1 LIVSAAN
8 PHRVESVDPPGERD
22 FCVTNT
28 VQIVE
33 STMPADIA
41 SRQPRGEHEP
51 FPASRWQTWGAFL
64 VPKLHRV
71 GEFLVAQGITLAGNL
86 LYGLLCVRLLPIGG
100 YAKFAVVFA
109 YLGSLVLL
117 MDIGI
122 SGSLVPLVGEK
133 IDDRQ
138 LIADYVASLR
148 QLAHRLFAVM
158 APATAVV
165 FPLLV
170 RKQAWGWQVVSA
182 MVAILIV
189 AAWCARV
196 AAAYGTVLIL
206 RRDRARYYRAQ
217 MVSSLGTLTL
227 LGVFWAAHWLNAWV
241 AILLNVA
248 GIVNLSLTYYFRAR
262 HLLRVRGNPSQQKR
276 QAIVR
281 LVLPNIPNVVFYAVQ
296 GQISLMLITIFGRTA
311 GVASVGA
318 LGRLAQIFVI
328 LAQMNPLLIEP
339 YFAKLAQ
346 AQLKKTYLGTLA
358 AVGALCL
365 GAVGLA
371 RAFPELFLWV
381 LGPNYSHLRFEVL
394 LVIAAGAIRHV
405 SGLMWIIHCS
415 RRFVYWWN
423 NLTTIALTILV
434 QAFFLWKTDLATVR
448 SVLWFNIASALVSL
462 LVNILCAFYGFW
474 RGPRKIEGV

>member
-1 LIVSAAN
+1 MLNWDSCMTDTTIFDRPLA
-8 PHRVESVDPPGERD
+8 VDVPLEKSGPL
-22 FCVTNT
+22 T
-28 VQIVE
+28 QI
-33 STMPADIA
+33 A
-41 SRQPRGEHEP
+41 Q
-51 FPASRWQTWGAFL
+51 SRWQTWRAFA
-64 VPKLHRV
+64 VPKLGRV
-71 GEFLVAQGITLAGNL
+71 AEFLTAQGITLAGNL
-86 LYGLLCVRLLPIGG
+86 LYGLLCVRLLPVSG

-109 YLGSLVLL
+109 YLGSLVVL

-122 SGSLVPLVGEK
+122 SNSLVPLVGEK

-158 APATAVV
+158 APGTVVV

-182 MVAILIV
+182 MMAILIV

-196 AAAYGTVLIL
+196 SAAYGTVLIL
-206 RRDRARYYRAQ
+206 RRDRQRYYKAQ
-217 MVSSLGTLTL
+217 MTSSLGTLLL
-227 LGVFWAAHWLNAWV
+227 LGVFWLVHWLNAWT
-241 AILLNVA
+241 AILLNVG
-248 GIVNLSLTYYFRAR
+248 GIVYLSQAYFFRAR
-262 HLLRVRGNPSQQKR
+262 HLLGVHGNPSRQKR

-281 LVLPNIPNVVFYAVQ
+281 LIMPNIPNVVFYAVQ

-318 LGRLAQIFVI
+318 LGRLAQIFVL

-346 AQLKKTYLGTLA
+346 VHLKSTYLGTLA
-358 AVGALCL
+358 LVGTLCL
-365 GAVGLA
+365 GIVGLA
-371 RAFPELFLWV
+371 RVFPDLFLWV
-381 LGPNYSHLRFEVL
+381 LGPKYSSLRFEVF
-394 LVIAAGAIRHV
+394 LVIAAGAIRHL

-423 NLTTIALTILV
+423 TLLTIVLTILV
-434 QAFFLWKTDLATVR
+434 QAIFLWKFDLGTVR
-448 SVLWFNIASALVSL
+448 SVLFFNIASALASL
-462 LVNILCAFYGFW
+462 LVNALAGGYGFW
-474 RGPRKIEGV
+474 RGPRAIQGVET